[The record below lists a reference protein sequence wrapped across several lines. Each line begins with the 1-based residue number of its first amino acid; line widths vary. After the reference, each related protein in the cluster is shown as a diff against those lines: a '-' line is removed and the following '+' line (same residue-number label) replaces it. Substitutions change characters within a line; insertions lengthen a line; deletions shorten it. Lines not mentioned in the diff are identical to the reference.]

1 MIDLNTLVSTALTNA
16 IEQATLPL
24 QLAIN
29 AQQDDIIQLSERIAA
44 LEQARAATPLTGTVD
59 WANSQ
64 PAFDAPATPAAPTEK
79 TILND
84 MDTLKTYIATVAEQ
98 AVEDG
103 IEMHCNEQAHN
114 DMDTLKTYIEQAVEQ
129 GISTHCEEAEHNE
142 ECDIDSWIE
151 RIVERHE
158 ANQHD
163 DDDSFEEKVR
173 EALRSL
179 VRSL

>member
-1 MIDLNTLVSTALTNA
+1 MTIDLNTLISTALANA

-24 QLAIN
+24 QRVIN
-29 AQQDDIIQLSERIAA
+29 AQEENIIQLSERIAA

-64 PAFDAPATPAAPTEK
+64 PAFDAPATPATPAEPTEK

-84 MDTLKTYIATVAEQ
+84 MDTLKTYIEQ
-98 AVEDG
+98 AVD
-103 IEMHCNEQAHN
+103 
-114 DMDTLKTYIEQAVEQ
+114 Q
-129 GISTHCEEAEHNE
+129 GISEHCENAEHNE
-142 ECDIDSWIE
+142 EHDIDSWIE
-151 RIVERHE
+151 GIVERHE

-163 DDDSFEEKVR
+163 DDIEDKVR
-173 EALRSL
+173 EALRSI

>member
-1 MIDLNTLVSTALTNA
+1 MIDLNTLISTALTNA

-24 QLAIN
+24 QRVIN
-29 AQQDDIIQLSERIAA
+29 AQQEDIIQLSQRIAA
-44 LEQARAATPLTGTVD
+44 LEQARAATPLTGAVD

-64 PAFDAPATPAAPTEK
+64 PAFDAPATPATPAEPAAPTEK

-84 MDTLKTYIATVAEQ
+84 IYMLMA
-98 AVEDG
+98 
-103 IEMHCNEQAHN
+103 
-114 DMDTLKTYIEQAVEQ
+114 YIEQAVDQ

-142 ECDIDSWIE
+142 ESDIDNWIE
-151 RIVERHE
+151 QAVERHE
-158 ANQHD
+158 ANHHD

-173 EALRSL
+173 EALRSI

>member
-1 MIDLNTLVSTALTNA
+1 MIDLNTLISTALTNA

-24 QLAIN
+24 QRVIN
-29 AQQDDIIQLSERIAA
+29 AQQEDIIQLSTRLAA

-84 MDTLKTYIATVAEQ
+84 MDTLRAYIAAVAEQ

-114 DMDTLKTYIEQAVEQ
+114 DMDTLKTYIEQAVAQ
-129 GISTHCEEAEHNE
+129 GISEHCEEAEHNE
-142 ECDIDSWIE
+142 ESDIDSWIE

-158 ANQHD
+158 SNQHD
-163 DDDSFEEKVR
+163 DGDIEEKVR
-173 EALRSL
+173 EALRSI

>member
-84 MDTLKTYIATVAEQ
+84 I
-98 AVEDG
+98 
-103 IEMHCNEQAHN
+103 
-114 DMDTLKTYIEQAVEQ
+114 DMLMAYIEQAVDQ

>member
-1 MIDLNTLVSTALTNA
+1 MTIDLNTLISTALTNA

-24 QLAIN
+24 QRVIN
-29 AQQDDIIQLSERIAA
+29 AQEENILQLSERIAA
-44 LEQARAATPLTGTVD
+44 LEQARA
-59 WANSQ
+59 
-64 PAFDAPATPAAPTEK
+64 PATPATPAEPTAPTEK

-84 MDTLKTYIATVAEQ
+84 IYMLMA
-98 AVEDG
+98 
-103 IEMHCNEQAHN
+103 
-114 DMDTLKTYIEQAVEQ
+114 YIEQAVEQ

-151 RIVERHE
+151 RDVERHE
-158 ANQHD
+158 SNQHD

-173 EALRSL
+173 KALRSL